1 MFYSPLLSRGVAC
14 DKSLSFRKIST
25 TAFGAEEGRE
35 VVVGQEAVAG
45 RKGKVRRKVVLG
57 GK

>member
-1 MFYSPLLSRGVAC
+1 MYYSPLLSRGVKC
-14 DKSLSFRKIST
+14 NKSLSFREIST
-25 TAFGAEEGRE
+25 TAYDAAEGSE
-35 VVVGQEAVAG
+35 VVEGQEAVAG